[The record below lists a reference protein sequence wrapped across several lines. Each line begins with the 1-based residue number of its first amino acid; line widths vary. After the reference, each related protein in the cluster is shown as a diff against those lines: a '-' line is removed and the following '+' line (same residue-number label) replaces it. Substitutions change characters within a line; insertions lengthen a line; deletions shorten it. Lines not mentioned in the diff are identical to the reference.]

1 MWAGFLMVWEKGSS
15 ASLMSLAC
23 VFGDESFDDLG

>member
-1 MWAGFLMVWEKGSS
+1 MWAGFLTAWEKGSS
-15 ASLMSLAC
+15 ALLMNLAC